1 MMKNR
6 LFLSIALIF
15 GVVGVALILVFGFGW
30 AQNINKDPQAPV
42 WARSEPTQE
51 NNNEAI
57 PWNTSA
63 QIPEGVQIQSPPDL
77 PLRIDPLDSEDRV
90 SYNASLRVAG
100 SILRPRES
108 NVEWSA
114 GGQGGCLYAVSGD
127 QYTWFNT
134 PLYLEQGSTIKYF
147 RMYYNDQNAS
157 SNSSAFLTIY
167 DLYGN
172 IVEEF
177 GVTSSGT
184 GENYATTAE
193 FEHIV
198 DYITYSYVINWSSN
212 SLGSTQ
218 QVCGFRIYYQTP
230 SMSAYLPLIEKD

>member
-1 MMKNR
+1 MKKK
-6 LFLSIALIF
+6 LSLLAVLIF
-15 GVVGVALILVFGFGW
+15 GFVCAALILVNEYGW
-30 AQNINKDPQAPV
+30 AHNIDSESQVPA
-42 WARSEPTQE
+42 ASSSEPVQE
-51 NNNEAI
+51 DNNETI

-63 QIPEGVQIQSPPDL
+63 PIPEGVQIQSPPDL
-77 PLRIDPLDSEDRV
+77 PFRIDPVDSEERA
-90 SYNASLRVAG
+90 SYNASLRVTG
-100 SILRPRES
+100 SVLRPRES
-108 NVEWSA
+108 DVEWGV
-114 GGQGGCLYAVSGD
+114 GGQGGCLYAASGD

-147 RMYYNDQNAS
+147 RMYYNDQNTS
-157 SNSSAFLTIY
+157 SNSSAYLTIY
-167 DLYGN
+167 DLFGD

-184 GENYATTAE
+184 GETYATTAE

-198 DYITYSYVINWSSN
+198 DYESYSYVINWCSY

-218 QVCGFRIYYQTP
+218 QVCGFRIYYLTP